1 MLGSG
6 SDVTPLIIEAA
17 LNGATPK
24 SRNPNVPVTPQ
35 EIAAAALAA
44 MGAGA
49 AIVHTH
55 IERMDMTGDEAA
67 ARYMAGYAPVLE
79 QRPDAILWGTV
90 ATGPDVEARFGH
102 YRPLARAGVR
112 MGAFDPGPVNL
123 GTHGPDGLPG
133 ASILYATTY
142 RDIAWLAELH
152 EQEKLGPAIAIYEP
166 GWLRT
171 TLAYEKAGKL
181 PAGAFVKLYFGG
193 RYNFLDGKRSEV
205 TFGLPPT
212 EKALDAY
219 LEMLEGSSLPWA
231 VAAIGDCVVE
241 TGLAKLAIKR
251 GGHVRVGLEDFGG
264 ERTPGNLELIAEVVA
279 LAETAGRAIA
289 TPAEAAQIL
298 GLPR

>member
-1 MLGSG
+1 MP
-6 SDVTPLIIEAA
+6 PLIIEAA

-24 SRNPNVPVTPQ
+24 ARNPNVPVSPA
-35 EIAAAALAA
+35 ELASEALAA
-44 MGAGA
+44 MEAGA

-55 IERMDMTGDEAA
+55 IERMDMTGDTAVD
-67 ARYMAGYAPVLE
+67 RYMAAYAPVLAA
-79 QRPDAILWGTV
+79 RPDAILWGTV

-102 YRPLARAGVR
+102 YRGLARAGVR
-112 MGAFDPGPVNL
+112 MGAFDPGSVNL

-133 ASILYATTY
+133 ASVLYATTY
-142 RDIAWLAELH
+142 RDIAWLADLH

-171 TLAYEKAGKL
+171 TLAYEQAGHL
-181 PAGAFVKLYFGG
+181 PAGTFVKLYFGG
-193 RYNFLDGKRSEV
+193 RYNFLDGKRSNV

-219 LEMLEGSSLPWA
+219 LELLDGSSLPWA
-231 VAAIGDCVVE
+231 VAAIGDCVVD
-241 TGLAKLAIKR
+241 TGLAKLAIDR

-264 ERTPGNLELIAEVVA
+264 ERHPSNLELIAEIVA
-279 LAETAGRAIA
+279 LAKQAGRPIA
-289 TPAEAAQIL
+289 TPEQAAKIL

>member
-1 MLGSG
+1 MAVIVINRAFHQRLPDPLGN
-6 SDVTPLIIEAA
+6 T
-17 LNGATPK
+17 
-24 SRNPNVPVTPQ
+24 
-35 EIAAAALAA
+35 A
-44 MGAGA
+44 M
-49 AIVHTH
+49 
-55 IERMDMTGDEAA
+55 DLTGDEAA
-67 ARYMAGYAPVLE
+67 ARYLEAYAPILD

-112 MGAFDPGPVNL
+112 MGAFDPGSVNL

-142 RDIAWLAELH
+142 RDIAWLADLH
-152 EQEKLGPAIAIYEP
+152 DQERLGPAIAIYEP

-171 TLAYEKAGKL
+171 TLAYERAGKL

-219 LEMLEGSSLPWA
+219 LELLEGSSLPWA

-241 TGLAKLAIKR
+241 TGLAQLAIAR

-264 ERTPGNLELIAEVVA
+264 ERKPGNLELITEVVA
-279 LAETAGRAIA
+279 LAEKAARPIA
-289 TPAEAAQIL
+289 SPTEAARTL
-298 GLPR
+298 KLPR

>member
-1 MLGSG
+1 MIAVA
-6 SDVTPLIIEAA
+6 DMQPLIIEAA

-24 SRNPNVPVTPQ
+24 ARNPAVPITP
-35 EIAAAALAA
+35 EELAGEALAA
-44 MGAGA
+44 MEAGA

-55 IERMDMTGDEAA
+55 IERMDMTGDAA
-67 ARYMAGYAPVLE
+67 GARYMEGFAPVLAA
-79 QRPDAILWGTV
+79 RPDAILWGTV

-102 YRPLARAGVR
+102 YRGLARAGVR
-112 MGAFDPGPVNL
+112 MGAFDPGSVNL

-133 ASILYATTY
+133 ASVLYATTY
-142 RDIAWLAELH
+142 RDIAWLADLH
-152 EQEKLGPAIAIYEP
+152 HQEKLGPAIAIYEP

-193 RYNFLDGKRSEV
+193 RYNFLDGKRSEI

-219 LEMLEGSSLPWA
+219 LEMLVGSALPWA
-231 VAAIGDCVVE
+231 VAAIGDCVVD
-241 TGLAKLAIKR
+241 TGLARLAIER

-264 ERTPGNLELIAEVVA
+264 ERKPGNLELIEEIVA
-279 LAETAGRAIA
+279 LAKAIGRPIA
-289 TPAEAAQIL
+289 TPIEAARIL
-298 GLPR
+298 GLPQ

>member
-1 MLGSG
+1 MP
-6 SDVTPLIIEAA
+6 PLIIEAA

-24 SRNPNVPVTPQ
+24 SRNPHVPVTPE
-35 EIAAAALAA
+35 EITTAALAA
-44 MGAGA
+44 MEAGA

-55 IERMDMTGDEAA
+55 IERMDMTGDEATT
-67 ARYMAGYAPVLE
+67 RYMAGYAPVLE

-90 ATGPDVEARFGH
+90 ATGPNVEARFGH
-102 YRPLARAGVR
+102 YRGLARAGVR
-112 MGAFDPGPVNL
+112 MGAFDPGSVNL
-123 GTHGPDGLPG
+123 GSHGPDGLPG
-133 ASILYATTY
+133 ASVLYATTY

-152 EQEKLGPAIAIYEP
+152 DQEQLGPAIAIYEP

-193 RYNFLDGKRSEV
+193 RYNFLDGKRSEI

-219 LEMLEGSSLPWA
+219 LELLDGSSLPWA

-241 TGLAKLAIKR
+241 TGLAQLAIER

-264 ERTPGNLELIAEVVA
+264 ERQPDNLELIAEVVA
-279 LAETAGRAIA
+279 LAEQAGRPIA
-289 TPAEAAQIL
+289 TPTEAAQIL
-298 GLPR
+298 KLPR

>member
-1 MLGSG
+1 M
-6 SDVTPLIIEAA
+6 TPLIIEAA

-24 SRNPNVPVTPQ
+24 SRNPNVPVTPE
-35 EIAAAALAA
+35 EITTAALAA
-44 MGAGA
+44 IEAGA

-67 ARYMAGYAPVLE
+67 ARYMQGYAPVLE

-90 ATGPDVEARFGH
+90 ATGPNVEARFGH
-102 YRPLARAGVR
+102 YRSLAAAGVR
-112 MGAFDPGPVNL
+112 MGAFDPGSVNL

-142 RDIAWLAELH
+142 RDIAWLADLH
-152 EQEKLGPAIAIYEP
+152 DQEKLGPAIAIYEP

-193 RYNFLDGKRSEV
+193 RYNFLDGKRSEI

-212 EKALDAY
+212 ERALDAY
-219 LEMLEGSSLPWA
+219 LELLEGSSLPWA

-241 TGLAKLAIKR
+241 TGLAKLAIDR

-264 ERTPGNLELIAEVVA
+264 ERQPGNLELIAEVVA
-279 LAETAGRAIA
+279 LAKAAGRPIA
-289 TPAEAAQIL
+289 TPTQAARIL
-298 GLPR
+298 QLPR

>member
-1 MLGSG
+1 MP
-6 SDVTPLIIEAA
+6 PLIIEAA

-24 SRNPNVPVTPQ
+24 SRNPNVPITPD
-35 EIAAAALAA
+35 ELASEALAA
-44 MGAGA
+44 MEAGA

-55 IERMDMTGDEAA
+55 IERMDMTGDAA
-67 ARYMAGYAPVLE
+67 VDRYMAAYAPVLAA
-79 QRPDAILWGTV
+79 RPDAILWGTV

-102 YRPLARAGVR
+102 YRGLARAGVR
-112 MGAFDPGPVNL
+112 MGAFDPGSVNL

-133 ASILYATTY
+133 ASVLYATTY
-142 RDIAWLAELH
+142 RDIAWLADLH

-171 TLAYEKAGKL
+171 TLAYEQAGHL
-181 PAGAFVKLYFGG
+181 PAGTFVKLYFGG
-193 RYNFLDGKRSEV
+193 RYNFLDGKRSNV

-219 LEMLEGSSLPWA
+219 LELLDGSSLPWA
-231 VAAIGDCVVE
+231 VAAIGDCVVD
-241 TGLAKLAIKR
+241 TGLAKLAIDR

-264 ERTPGNLELIAEVVA
+264 ERHPSNLELIAEIVA
-279 LAETAGRAIA
+279 LAKQAGRPIA
-289 TPAEAAQIL
+289 TPEQAAKIL

>member
-1 MLGSG
+1 MP
-6 SDVTPLIIEAA
+6 PLIIEAA

-24 SRNPNVPVTPQ
+24 ARNPNVPITPA
-35 EIAAAALAA
+35 ELAHEALAA
-44 MGAGA
+44 MEAGA

-55 IERMDMTGDEAA
+55 IERMDMTGDAA
-67 ARYMAGYAPVLE
+67 VDRYMAAYTPVLAA
-79 QRPDAILWGTV
+79 RPDAILWGTV

-102 YRPLARAGVR
+102 YRGLARAGVR
-112 MGAFDPGPVNL
+112 MGAFDPGSVNL

-133 ASILYATTY
+133 ASVLYATTY
-142 RDIAWLAELH
+142 RDIAWLADLH
-152 EQEKLGPAIAIYEP
+152 EAEKLGPAIAIYEP

-171 TLAYEKAGKL
+171 TLAYEQAGRL
-181 PAGAFVKLYFGG
+181 PAGTFVKLYFGG
-193 RYNFLDGKRSEV
+193 RYNFLDGKRSNV

-219 LEMLEGSSLPWA
+219 LEMLKGSSLPWA

-241 TGLAKLAIKR
+241 TGLAKLAIER

-264 ERTPGNLELIAEVVA
+264 ERRPSNLELIAEVFA
-279 LAETAGRAIA
+279 LAKQADRPIA
-289 TPAEAAQIL
+289 TPEQAATLL

>member
-1 MLGSG
+1 MP
-6 SDVTPLIIEAA
+6 PLIIEAA

-24 SRNPNVPVTPQ
+24 ARNPNVPVSPQ
-35 EIAAAALAA
+35 ELASEALAA
-44 MGAGA
+44 MEAGA

-55 IERMDMTGDEAA
+55 IERMDMTGDVAVD
-67 ARYMAGYAPVLE
+67 RYMEAYGPVLAA
-79 QRPDAILWGTV
+79 RPDAILWGTV

-102 YRPLARAGVR
+102 YRGLARAGVR
-112 MGAFDPGPVNL
+112 MGAFDPGSVNL
-123 GTHGPDGLPG
+123 GTHGADGLPG
-133 ASILYATTY
+133 ASVLYATTY
-142 RDIAWLAELH
+142 RDIAWLADLH

-171 TLAYEKAGKL
+171 TLAYEQAGRL
-181 PAGAFVKLYFGG
+181 PAGTFVKLYFGG
-193 RYNFLDGKRSEV
+193 RYNFLDGKRSNV

-219 LEMLEGSSLPWA
+219 LELLDGSSLPWA

-241 TGLAKLAIKR
+241 TGLAKLAIER

-264 ERTPGNLELIAEVVA
+264 ERRPGNLELIAEVVA
-279 LAETAGRAIA
+279 LAKQAGRPVA
-289 TPAEAAQIL
+289 TPDQAAQIL

>member
-1 MLGSG
+1 
-6 SDVTPLIIEAA
+6 VQPLIIEAA

-24 SRNPNVPVTPQ
+24 SRNPNVPVTPA
-35 EIAAAALAA
+35 EITAGALAA
-44 MGAGA
+44 MEAGA

-55 IERMDMTGDEAA
+55 IERMDMTGDAA
-67 ARYMAGYAPVLE
+67 VARYMEGYAPVLAA
-79 QRPDAILWGTV
+79 RPDAILWGTV

-102 YRPLARAGVR
+102 YRGLAKAGVR
-112 MGAFDPGPVNL
+112 MGAFDPGSVNL
-123 GTHGPDGLPG
+123 STHGADGLPG

-142 RDIAWLAELH
+142 RDIAWLADLH
-152 EQEKLGPAIAIYEP
+152 REEQLAPAIAIYEP

-193 RYNFLDGKRSEV
+193 RYNFIDGKRSDV

-212 EKALDAY
+212 QRALDAY
-219 LEMLEGSSLPWA
+219 LELLEGSALPWA
-231 VAAIGDCVVE
+231 VAAIGDCVVA
-241 TGLAKLAIKR
+241 TDLAKLAIER

-264 ERTPGNLELIAEVVA
+264 ERQPGNLELIAEVVA
-279 LAETAGRAIA
+279 LANQARRPIA
-289 TPAEAAQIL
+289 TPTQAEQIL

>member
-1 MLGSG
+1 MP
-6 SDVTPLIIEAA
+6 PLIIEAA

-24 SRNPNVPVTPQ
+24 SRNPNVPVSPA
-35 EIAAAALAA
+35 ELASEALAA
-44 MGAGA
+44 MEAGA

-55 IERMDMTGDEAA
+55 IERMDMTGDAA
-67 ARYMAGYAPVLE
+67 VDRYMAAYAPVLAA
-79 QRPDAILWGTV
+79 RPDAILWGTV

-102 YRPLARAGVR
+102 YRGLARAGVR
-112 MGAFDPGPVNL
+112 MGAFDPGSVNL

-133 ASILYATTY
+133 ASVLYATTY
-142 RDIAWLAELH
+142 RDIAWLADLH

-171 TLAYEKAGKL
+171 TLAYEQAGHL
-181 PAGAFVKLYFGG
+181 PAGTFVKLYFGG
-193 RYNFLDGKRSEV
+193 RYNFLDGKRSNV

-241 TGLAKLAIKR
+241 TGLAKLAIER

-264 ERTPGNLELIAEVVA
+264 ERRPSNLELIAEVFA
-279 LAETAGRAIA
+279 LAKQADRPIA
-289 TPAEAAQIL
+289 TPEQAATLL

>member
-1 MLGSG
+1 MAGG
-6 SDVTPLIIEAA
+6 SDMPPLIIEAA

-24 SRNPNVPVTPQ
+24 SRNSNVPVTPA
-35 EIAAAALAA
+35 ELAHEALAA
-44 MGAGA
+44 MEAGA

-55 IERMDMTGDEAA
+55 IERMDMTGDAA
-67 ARYMAGYAPVLE
+67 VDRYMEAYAPVLAA
-79 QRPDAILWGTV
+79 RPDAILWGTV

-102 YRPLARAGVR
+102 YRGLARAGVR
-112 MGAFDPGPVNL
+112 MGAFDPGSVNL

-133 ASILYATTY
+133 ASVLYATTY
-142 RDIAWLAELH
+142 RDIAWLADLH
-152 EQEKLGPAIAIYEP
+152 EQERLGPAIAIYEP

-171 TLAYEKAGKL
+171 TLAYEQAGRL
-181 PAGAFVKLYFGG
+181 PAGTFVKLYFGG
-193 RYNFLDGKRSEV
+193 RYNFLDGKRSNV

-241 TGLAKLAIKR
+241 TGLAKLAIER

-264 ERTPGNLELIAEVVA
+264 ERRPSNLELIAELVSFA
-279 LAETAGRAIA
+279 QQAGRPIA
-289 TPAEAAQIL
+289 TPEQASQIL

>member
-1 MLGSG
+1 MP
-6 SDVTPLIIEAA
+6 PLIIEAA

-24 SRNPNVPVTPQ
+24 SRNPHVPVTPE
-35 EIAAAALAA
+35 EITTAALAA
-44 MGAGA
+44 MDAGA

-55 IERMDMTGDEAA
+55 IERMDMTGDAAA
-67 ARYMAGYAPVLE
+67 ARYMEGYAPVLK

-102 YRPLARAGVR
+102 YRGLARAGVR
-112 MGAFDPGPVNL
+112 MGAFDPGSVNL

-133 ASILYATTY
+133 ASVLYATTY
-142 RDIAWLAELH
+142 RDIAWLADLH
-152 EQEKLGPAIAIYEP
+152 RDERLGPAIAIYEP

-171 TLAYEKAGKL
+171 TLAYEQAGKL
-181 PAGAFVKLYFGG
+181 PAGTFVKLYFGG
-193 RYNFLDGKRSEV
+193 RYNFLDGKRSPV

-219 LEMLEGSSLPWA
+219 LELLEGSKLPWA
-231 VAAIGDCVVE
+231 VAAIGDCVVD
-241 TGLAKLAIKR
+241 TGLAQLAIER

-264 ERTPGNLELIAEVVA
+264 ERKPANLELIAEVVA
-279 LAETAGRAIA
+279 LANAAGRPIA
-289 TPAEAAQIL
+289 TPTEAAAIL

>member
-1 MLGSG
+1 MP
-6 SDVTPLIIEAA
+6 PLIIEAA

-24 SRNPNVPVTPQ
+24 SRNPNVPVSPA
-35 EIAAAALAA
+35 ELASEALAA
-44 MGAGA
+44 MEAGA

-55 IERMDMTGDEAA
+55 IERMDMTGDAA
-67 ARYMAGYAPVLE
+67 VDRYMAAYAPVLAA
-79 QRPDAILWGTV
+79 RPDAILWGTV
-90 ATGPDVEARFGH
+90 ATGPDVEARFSH
-102 YRPLARAGVR
+102 YRGLARAGVR
-112 MGAFDPGPVNL
+112 MGAFDPGSVNL

-133 ASILYATTY
+133 ASVLYATTY
-142 RDIAWLAELH
+142 RDIAWLADLH

-171 TLAYEKAGKL
+171 TLAYEQAGRL
-181 PAGAFVKLYFGG
+181 PAGTFVKLYFGG
-193 RYNFLDGKRSEV
+193 RYNFLDGKRSNV

-241 TGLAKLAIKR
+241 TGLAKLAIER

-264 ERTPGNLELIAEVVA
+264 ERRPSNLELIAEVFA
-279 LAETAGRAIA
+279 LAKQADRPIA
-289 TPAEAAQIL
+289 TPEQAATLL

>member
-1 MLGSG
+1 MP
-6 SDVTPLIIEAA
+6 PLIIEAA

-24 SRNPNVPVTPQ
+24 ARNPNVPVSPG
-35 EIAAAALAA
+35 EITAQALAA
-44 MGAGA
+44 MKAGA

-55 IERMDMTGDEAA
+55 IERMDMTGDAA
-67 ARYMAGYAPVLE
+67 ADRYMEGFAPVLA

-102 YRPLARAGVR
+102 YRGLARAGVR
-112 MGAFDPGPVNL
+112 MGAFDPGSVNL

-133 ASILYATTY
+133 ASVLYATTY
-142 RDIAWLAELH
+142 RDIAWLANLH
-152 EQEKLGPAIAIYEP
+152 DQEKLAPAIAIYEP

-171 TLAYEKAGKL
+171 TLAYHRAGKL

-193 RYNFLDGKRSEV
+193 RYNFLDGKRSDV

-219 LEMLEGSSLPWA
+219 LELLEGSDLPWA

-241 TGLAKLAIKR
+241 TGLAKLAIER
-251 GGHVRVGLEDFGG
+251 GGHVRVGLEDWGG
-264 ERTPGNLELIAEVVA
+264 ERQPNNLDLIAEVVD
-279 LAETAGRAIA
+279 LANAAGRPIA
-289 TPAEAAQIL
+289 TPTQAAAL
-298 GLPR
+298 LKLPR

>member
-1 MLGSG
+1 MP
-6 SDVTPLIIEAA
+6 PLIIEAA

-24 SRNPNVPVTPQ
+24 SRNPNVPVAPD
-35 EIAAAALAA
+35 EIATEALAA
-44 MGAGA
+44 MESGA

-55 IERMDMTGDEAA
+55 IERMDMTGAA
-67 ARYMAGYAPVLE
+67 AVARYMEGYAPILAA
-79 QRPDAILWGTV
+79 RPDAILWGTV

-102 YRPLARAGVR
+102 YRGLAKAGVR
-112 MGAFDPGPVNL
+112 MGAFDPGSVNL
-123 GTHGPDGLPG
+123 GTHGADGLPG

-142 RDIAWLAELH
+142 CDIAWLADLH
-152 EQEKLGPAIAIYEP
+152 REEQLAPAIAIYEP
-166 GWLRT
+166 GWLRI

-193 RYNFLDGKRSEV
+193 RYNFIDGQRSEV

-219 LEMLEGSSLPWA
+219 LELLEESSLPWA
-231 VAAIGDCVVE
+231 VAAIGDCAVE
-241 TGLAKLAIKR
+241 TGLAKLAIER

-264 ERTPGNLELIAEVVA
+264 ERKPGNLELIAEVVA
-279 LAETAGRAIA
+279 LAQAAGRPVASP
-289 TPAEAAQIL
+289 TEAAQIL

>member
-1 MLGSG
+1 ME
-6 SDVTPLIIEAA
+6 PLIIEAA

-24 SRNPNVPVTPQ
+24 ARNPNVPVSPE
-35 EIAAAALAA
+35 EITAGALAA
-44 MGAGA
+44 MEAGA

-55 IERMDMTGDEAA
+55 IERMDMTGGAA
-67 ARYMAGYAPVLE
+67 VVRYMEGYAPVLAA
-79 QRPDAILWGTV
+79 RPDAILWGTV

-102 YRPLARAGVR
+102 YRGLAVAGVR
-112 MGAFDPGPVNL
+112 MGAFDPGSVNL
-123 GTHGPDGLPG
+123 GTHGANGLPG
-133 ASILYATTY
+133 ASIVYATSY
-142 RDIAWLAELH
+142 RDIAWLADLH
-152 EQEKLGPAIAIYEP
+152 HEEKLGPAIAIYEP

-193 RYNFLDGKRSEV
+193 RYNFLDGKRSDV

-219 LEMLEGSSLPWA
+219 LELLEGSSLPWA
-231 VAAIGDCVVE
+231 VAAIGDCVIE
-241 TGLAKLAIKR
+241 TGLASLAIAR

-264 ERTPGNLELIAEVVA
+264 QRKPGNLELIAEVVA
-279 LAETAGRAIA
+279 LAADAGRPLASP
-289 TPAEAAQIL
+289 TDAARIL

>member
-1 MLGSG
+1 MP
-6 SDVTPLIIEAA
+6 PLIIEAA

-24 SRNPNVPVTPQ
+24 SRNSNVPVSPQ
-35 EIAAAALAA
+35 ELASEALAA
-44 MGAGA
+44 MEAGA

-55 IERMDMTGDEAA
+55 IERMDMTGDAA
-67 ARYMAGYAPVLE
+67 VDRYMAAYAPVLAA
-79 QRPDAILWGTV
+79 RPDAILWGTV

-102 YRPLARAGVR
+102 YRGLARAGVR
-112 MGAFDPGPVNL
+112 MGAFDPGSVNL

-133 ASILYATTY
+133 ASVLYATTY
-142 RDIAWLAELH
+142 RDIAWLADLH

-171 TLAYEKAGKL
+171 TLAYEQAGRL
-181 PAGAFVKLYFGG
+181 PAGTFVKLYFGG
-193 RYNFLDGKRSEV
+193 RYNFLDGKRSNV

-219 LEMLEGSSLPWA
+219 LELLDGSSLPWA
-231 VAAIGDCVVE
+231 VAAIGDCVVD
-241 TGLAKLAIKR
+241 TGLAKLAIDR

-264 ERTPGNLELIAEVVA
+264 ERHPSNLELIAEVVA
-279 LAETAGRAIA
+279 LAKQAGRPIA
-289 TPAEAAQIL
+289 TPDQAAQIL